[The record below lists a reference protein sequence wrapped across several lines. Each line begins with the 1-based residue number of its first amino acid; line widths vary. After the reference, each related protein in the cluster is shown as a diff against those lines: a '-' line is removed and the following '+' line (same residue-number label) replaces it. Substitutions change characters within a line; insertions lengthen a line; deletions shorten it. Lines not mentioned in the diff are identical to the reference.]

1 MPGKIRRQI
10 ISADESIE
18 IIGEADNGEKA
29 LEIIHE
35 LKPDIAVLD
44 IDMPKKTGLDVIREL
59 KDSNTKIIFL
69 TMYAEEDIF
78 DEAMDFGIKG

>member
-1 MPGKIRRQI
+1 LPGKIRIIIADDHPIFRGGLRQI

-29 LEIIHE
+29 LEIIQE

-44 IDMPKKTGLDVIREL
+44 IDMQYKNYFSDNVR
-59 KDSNTKIIFL
+59 
-69 TMYAEEDIF
+69 
-78 DEAMDFGIKG
+78 